1 MIELDF
7 AVNERI
13 LKNRMNIFP
22 AIDIIDGKAV
32 RLVRGDY
39 NQMTVYHNEPATVA
53 KNFAS
58 CGAKYLHVV
67 DLEGARDGS
76 TPNLNVIKE
85 VIEQSGS
92 FVEIGGGIRSMEAVK
107 AYIDA
112 GAARVIIGTAA
123 VTDPNFLTRAL
134 DVYGDKIAVGVDIR
148 DGMVAIKGW
157 TELSSLT
164 CFAFCESLQKKG
176 VSTVICTDISKDG
189 LLSGTNIVL
198 YEEIAK
204 RFSLNITASGG
215 VSTLS
220 DIRALKNIGLY
231 GAILGKALYTGD
243 LDLKAALQVAREVE
257 N

>member
-1 MIELDF
+1 
-7 AVNERI
+7 
-13 LKNRMNIFP
+13 MNIFP

-39 NQMTVYHNEPATVA
+39 NQMTVYHNDPALVA
-53 KNFAS
+53 QSFAG

-76 TPNLNVIKE
+76 MPNLSVVERI
-85 VIEQSGS
+85 IQASGT
-92 FVEIGGGIRSMEAVK
+92 FVEIGGGIRTMEAIK
-107 AYIDA
+107 AYVNA
-112 GAARVIIGTAA
+112 GASRVIIGTAA
-123 VTDPNFLTRAL
+123 VTDPAFLDRAL
-134 DVYGDKIAVGVDIR
+134 DAYGDKIAVGVDIR

-157 TELSSLT
+157 TELSALS
-164 CFAFCESLQKKG
+164 CFDFCETLQKKG

-189 LLSGTNIVL
+189 LLSGTNVAL
-198 YEEIAK
+198 YEEMAK

-215 VSTLS
+215 VSSLS
-220 DIRALKNIGLY
+220 DIRALKRIGLY

-243 LDLKAALQVAREVE
+243 LDLRDALQIAREVA